1 MLQEMSLV
9 DGGYDRCSL
18 KVSLLFV
25 SRKKSQDSYVQ
36 RNLTGAST
44 HLRLP
49 WLSNFIPSGKNISFF
64 YIYICIYMYT
74 GGCCGFLYV
83 LCWVWEHYLLRYSLF
98 VLKVTSFFLVC
109 RVTVV
114 VKNYLIG
121 GEGYN
126 WSKSTVVV

>member
-49 WLSNFIPSGKNISFF
+49 WLSNFIPSGKNISFL
-64 YIYICIYMYT
+64 YIYIY
-74 GGCCGFLYV
+74 
-83 LCWVWEHYLLRYSLF
+83 WWLLWLS
-98 VLKVTSFFLVC
+98 VC
-109 RVTVV
+109 FMSGMGTLLAEV
-114 VKNYLIG
+114 
-121 GEGYN
+121 
-126 WSKSTVVV
+126 

>member
-9 DGGYDRCSL
+9 DGGYDSCSL

-44 HLRLP
+44 HLRLS

-64 YIYICIYMYT
+64 FLYT

-83 LCWVWEHYLLRYSLF
+83 LC
-98 VLKVTSFFLVC
+98 
-109 RVTVV
+109 RV
-114 VKNYLIG
+114 
-121 GEGYN
+121 
-126 WSKSTVVV
+126 

>member
-1 MLQEMSLV
+1 
-9 DGGYDRCSL
+9 
-18 KVSLLFV
+18 
-25 SRKKSQDSYVQ
+25 
-36 RNLTGAST
+36 
-44 HLRLP
+44 
-49 WLSNFIPSGKNISFF
+49 
-64 YIYICIYMYT
+64 MYT

>member
-49 WLSNFIPSGKNISFF
+49 WLSNFIPSGKNISLLYI
-64 YIYICIYMYT
+64 YIYICVY
-74 GGCCGFLYV
+74 
-83 LCWVWEHYLLRYSLF
+83 WWLLWLS
-98 VLKVTSFFLVC
+98 VC
-109 RVTVV
+109 FMSGMGTLLAEV
-114 VKNYLIG
+114 
-121 GEGYN
+121 
-126 WSKSTVVV
+126 

>member
-49 WLSNFIPSGKNISFF
+49 WLSNFIPSGKNISFL
-64 YIYICIYMYT
+64 YIYICILVAAVAFCM
-74 GGCCGFLYV
+74 FYV
-83 LCWVWEHYLLRYSLF
+83 
-98 VLKVTSFFLVC
+98 
-109 RVTVV
+109 
-114 VKNYLIG
+114 
-121 GEGYN
+121 GYGN
-126 WSKSTVVV
+126 TTC